1 MLCNSSKN
9 LIFDK
14 VFFSYGDKSNK
25 KEICKN
31 FDLSITNG
39 SFTSIIG
46 PSGSGKTSLLKI
58 ISGLIKCKKGL
69 IKFEDKRHIDIIE
82 NISLVQQKASLM
94 PWLNVYQNIAL
105 GKINNKKN
113 LKSEIKKI
121 MIDVGLDGFENFFPS
136 QLSGGMLQ
144 RVAIARALLFKPRL
158 LLLDEPFAALDNLSR
173 EIIAAE
179 LVSIVKKED
188 VTVIMVTHSI
198 EEAALLS
205 DEVLIT
211 GKAPIMIEKRCFP
224 PKCHNSESWQKL
236 GLRKSLEDKSFQ
248 NYVKLIRD
256 TSYKIMNKGI
266 VDIEKK
272 K

>member
-1 MLCNSSKN
+1 MLSNPLKN

-14 VFFSYGDKSNK
+14 VCFSYGDKYNE

-31 FDLSITNG
+31 FNLSITNR

-58 ISGLIKCKKGL
+58 ISGLVKCKKGS

-144 RVAIARALLFKPRL
+144 RVAIARALLFKPKL

-173 EIIAAE
+173 EIIASE
-179 LVSIVKKED
+179 LISIVKKED
-188 VTVIMVTHSI
+188 VTVIMVTHDVLDAKRI
-198 EEAALLS
+198 AIKTLFMHTGFVEPPKETAALFSSPSELLS
-205 DEVLIT
+205 AYL
-211 GKAPIMIEKRCFP
+211 GK
-224 PKCHNSESWQKL
+224 
-236 GLRKSLEDKSFQ
+236 
-248 NYVKLIRD
+248 
-256 TSYKIMNKGI
+256 T
-266 VDIEKK
+266 
-272 K
+272 